1 MTTRTA
7 LLGVGLMIGG
17 ALGGYFFPPPTEKML
32 FFTTALN
39 HFITA
44 SICGTIFRNEFDKTA
59 TELYYAALASCTMT
73 GYTLMAPIGKRVLD
87 EEQK

>member
-17 ALGGYFFPPPTEKML
+17 ALGGYFFPPPTEKMM
-32 FFTTALN
+32 FFTSALN

-44 SICGTIFRNEFDKTA
+44 NICGIILRNELDKT

-73 GYTLMAPIGKRVLD
+73 GYTWMAPIGKRVLRP
-87 EEQK
+87 EHM